1 MEGESKDRF
10 DYFCGGLHDA
20 VESFDGFDDG
30 QNSITVVA
38 LNLHSLSDNS
48 FARGTKASAIFSFA
62 MRMYNDNDFLD
73 VIKQSYAMQKKWRED
88 YEKELREHINQLH
101 NGRMD

>member
-10 DYFCGGLHDA
+10 DYFCGGLHEA

-38 LNLHSLSDNS
+38 VNLHGQNDHS

-62 MRMYNDNDFLD
+62 MRMYNDNEFLD
-73 VIKQSYAMQKKWRED
+73 VIKQSYAMQKKWREE
-88 YEKELREHINQLH
+88 YRQELHEHLNKLQ
-101 NGRMD
+101 NGEVG

>member
-1 MEGESKDRF
+1 MDGENKDRF
-10 DYFCGGLHDA
+10 DYFCGGLHEA

-38 LNLHSLSDNS
+38 VNLHGQSDHS

-73 VIKQSYAMQKKWRED
+73 VIKQSYAMQKKWREE
-88 YEKELREHINQLH
+88 YNKELREHLSSLQ

>member
-10 DYFCGGLHDA
+10 DYFCGGLHEA

-38 LNLHSLSDNS
+38 LNLHGLSDNS

-73 VIKQSYAMQKKWRED
+73 VIKQSYAMQKKWREE
-88 YEKELREHINQLH
+88 YNKELREHINQLH
-101 NGRMD
+101 NGRMG